1 MGTAATGLVDRD
13 ECLTQSDVPVI
24 VWFLLRG
31 LFASVGR
38 RRGRLTAG
46 GVCVGFGRRQQHI
59 SHLAERLCGCL
70 ARYRAGRAHNLLEY

>member
-1 MGTAATGLVDRD
+1 MGIVVIGLVDRD
-13 ECLTQSDVPVI
+13 ECLIQSDVPVI

-46 GVCVGFGRRQQHI
+46 GVCVVVLEEGSNTYCILRSAYVVVWRVI
-59 SHLAERLCGCL
+59 ELAGLITC
-70 ARYRAGRAHNLLEY
+70 